1 MGVVERLSLGLLLW
15 IGMMPLACGQ
25 CDSVYMETDP
35 FDSSF
40 IATVPHFNVGYMV
53 PSNFQTID
61 GYKMVE
67 EGKIQFSYASLDSVG
82 GIYMSL
88 FLAERNFLTIQEGMG
103 NVMFLLESGKVV
115 SLYNIPDKGEFD
127 KSTNMR
133 VYHHTVL
140 IPLDLFYLMTIDP
153 VDKIRVY
160 YDKGA
165 KRTIEITP
173 LQQKPF
179 DEALQCLGNAVGLF
193 KKKP

>member
-1 MGVVERLSLGLLLW
+1 MGLVGRLSFILFMCVGLF
-15 IGMMPLACGQ
+15 PVANGQ

-67 EGKIQFSYASLDSVG
+67 EGKIQLSYGAKDTVG
-82 GIYMSL
+82 GIYLSL

-103 NVMFLLESGKVV
+103 NIMALLESGKVV
-115 SLYNIPDKGEFD
+115 SLYNISDRGEFD

-133 VYHHTVL
+133 VYHHTAL

-153 VDKIRVY
+153 IEKIRVY
-160 YDKGA
+160 YDKGI

-173 LQQKPF
+173 AQKERF
-179 DEALQCLGNAVGLF
+179 DTALQCLGDAVGLF